1 MTSSTQD
8 SLSVLASDLGEPGA
22 HWLDQYEGL
31 KGDATSLPWCE
42 YLGDLWAGKTA
53 EQMAEYDRLAD
64 QGAYDH
70 LGLDEQPIGE
80 KLFLGDAKRVEDVR
94 LIEWLRVHGDAL
106 VAAARILRDLANR
119 PVSQS
124 EADSPWGGPT
134 SGSRGA
140 PQG

>member
-1 MTSSTQD
+1 MTSTQD
-8 SLSVLASDLGEPGA
+8 SLSVLASDPGEPGA

-64 QGAYDH
+64 QGVYDH
-70 LGLDEQPIGE
+70 LGLDEQPIGQ
-80 KLFLGDAKRVEDVR
+80 KLFLGDAKRVGDVR
-94 LIEWLRVHGDAL
+94 LIEWLRVHGDEL
-106 VAAARILRDLANR
+106 VAATRVLRDLANR

-124 EADSPWGGPT
+124 EAGGPWGGPT